1 MSPSGDQV
9 SRSVHGPENNN
20 HVGRFGFVRRQGGR
34 ILILPN
40 GKVDHLADLAVPRR
54 GDPAHAE
61 DAPAP
66 RTHPSQVISTSLG
79 CRSTIGSRKSLTQLT
94 RVLLH

>member
-1 MSPSGDQV
+1 MALVQLAADAFATSTPGVERDHSDQV

-40 GKVDHLADLAVPRR
+40 GKVDHLADLDFLFYRFHRLHDVEPVAVEEER
-54 GDPAHAE
+54 
-61 DAPAP
+61 
-66 RTHPSQVISTSLG
+66 VIA
-79 CRSTIGSRKSLTQLT
+79 
-94 RVLLH
+94 V